1 MTTNQQDFEQLV
13 KDAGVPTTTDEF
25 RAKWEIEVAAQGS
38 AFTNNSDYSP
48 FWRLVTALVT
58 APAVWL
64 VQMLVTNLL
73 PQSFLKT
80 ATSTF
85 LELLAWGYNVERKQP
100 VKTLGNVRF
109 TRASTIGTL
118 EVPAGT
124 IIQTAPI
131 NGNVYQVIT
140 TATVT
145 FANGSSTVTAPVE
158 AAATGAAY
166 NLATGYYAIL
176 PTPISGVVSVTNLA
190 DWITTPGADA
200 ETDDDM
206 RARVR
211 NQFSAINQWHTDA
224 VYRSIIASFPGVSV
238 NNVYFQHNAP
248 RGPGT
253 ANAYVM
259 FEIGN
264 PDSTFIASIQ
274 AEITDNGNHGHGDD
288 LVVYAMP
295 ETQHTLTVQYWIV
308 PNMSTAERTQLNTD
322 ITQFIRAAFRE
333 NTNYAP
339 TKTFPFARFSLSR
352 LAQELHSQF
361 PKLASVDFTQ
371 DDIVSGLAIPRL
383 QTLTVTEQ
391 T

>member
-1 MTTNQQDFEQLV
+1 MTTHQQDFEQLV
-13 KDAGVPTTTDEF
+13 KNAGVPTTADEF
-25 RAKWEIEVAAQGS
+25 RAEWETEVADQGS

-48 FWRLVTALVT
+48 FWRVVTALVT

-64 VQMLVTNLL
+64 VQMLVTQVL

-80 ATSTF
+80 ASNVF
-85 LELLAWGYNVERKQP
+85 LELLAWGYNIERKGA

-124 IIQTAPI
+124 LIQTAPI
-131 NGNVYQVIT
+131 NGNVYQVVT
-140 TATVT
+140 TAAVT
-145 FANGSSTVTAPVE
+145 FANGYNTVMAPVE
-158 AAATGAAY
+158 AAAEGAAY
-166 NLATGYYAIL
+166 NLAAGYYAIL

-190 DWITTPGADA
+190 DWITTLGAD
-200 ETDDDM
+200 EESDDDL

-238 NNVYFQHNAP
+238 SNVYFQHNAP

-259 FEIGN
+259 FDIGD
-264 PDSTFIASIQ
+264 PDPAFIASIQ

-295 ETQHTLTVQYWIV
+295 ETLHTLTVQYWIV
-308 PNMSTAERTQLNTD
+308 PNMSSTERTQLNAD
-322 ITQFIRAAFRE
+322 IEQFIRAAFRE
-333 NTNYAP
+333 NTDYSP
-339 TKTFPFARFSLSR
+339 TKTYPFSRFSLSR

-371 DDIVSGLAIPRL
+371 DDVVSGLAIPRL

-391 T
+391 A